1 MDFSY
6 ATCHLSLSLLLAVSM
21 RLLHSSSQTETFPPG
36 ASIKTG
42 PCLICCAIKWDMLP
56 FMQGYARFR
65 NGLVGQTLPSFWL
78 AGRCSSLPAGLELFQ
93 HVWTLSHAMA
103 TLLWNTHTPM
113 NSRVFPMP
121 ISSPMKSFLTNLTYL
136 WNTQKIANA

>member
-6 ATCHLSLSLLLAVSM
+6 ATCHLSLSLLLAVST
-21 RLLHSSSQTETFPPG
+21 RFLHSSSQTDTFPPG
-36 ASIKTG
+36 ASIRTG

-56 FMQGYARFR
+56 FTQGHARFG
-65 NGLVGQTLPSFWL
+65 NGLIGQTLPSFWL
-78 AGRCSSLPAGLELFQ
+78 AGRCFSLLAGSELFR
-93 HVWTLSHAMA
+93 HVWTSCHATA

-113 NSRVFPMP
+113 NSRVFPTP
-121 ISSPMKSFLTNLTYL
+121 ISSAMKSFLMNLTYL